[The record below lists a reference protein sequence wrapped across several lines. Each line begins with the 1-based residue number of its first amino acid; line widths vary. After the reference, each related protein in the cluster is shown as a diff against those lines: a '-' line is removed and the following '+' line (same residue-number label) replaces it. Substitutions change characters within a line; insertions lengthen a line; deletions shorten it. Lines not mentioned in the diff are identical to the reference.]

1 MLTKTD
7 LKSIEKVLDTKL
19 DQKLDAK
26 LKPIKKDIKHIY
38 SKVDIIEKDVKKLRK
53 DLKTTSNTLD
63 KENLKTAKR
72 VTLIEEHLGFPQQAI
87 I

>member
-7 LKSIEKVLDTKL
+7 LKSIEKVLDRRLDVKL

-26 LKPIKKDIKHIY
+26 LKPIHSDIK
-38 SKVDIIEKDVKKLRK
+38 IIKKDVKKLRK
-53 DLKTTSNTLD
+53 EVKITSDTLD
-63 KENLKTAKR
+63 KENIKTAKR
-72 VTLIEEHLGFPQQAI
+72 VTLIEEHLGFPEPAI

>member
-7 LKSIEKVLDTKL
+7 LKSIEKVIDNRLDVKLDTKL
-19 DQKLDAK
+19 
-26 LKPIKKDIKHIY
+26 KPLRKDIKYIY

-53 DLKTTSNTLD
+53 DLKTTSDTLN

-72 VTLIEEHLGFPQQAI
+72 VTLIEGHLGLPQPAI

>member
-7 LKSIEKVLDTKL
+7 LKSIEKVIDNRLDV
-19 DQKLDAK
+19 KLDAK
-26 LKPIKKDIKHIY
+26 LKPIKKDIKHIS

-63 KENLKTAKR
+63 KENIKTAKR
-72 VTLIEEHLGFPQQAI
+72 VILIEEHLGFPQPAI

>member
-7 LKSIEKVLDTKL
+7 LKSFEKVLDNRL
-19 DQKLDAK
+19 DVKLDAK
-26 LKPIKKDIKHIY
+26 LKPIHNDIKIIKKD
-38 SKVDIIEKDVKKLRK
+38 VRKLRK
-53 DLKTTSNTLD
+53 QLKITSDTLD

-72 VTLIEEHLGFPQQAI
+72 VTLIEGHLGLPQPAI